1 MPLEQIV
8 LIARAIPMQKFENV
22 SLLIAVFGFTDLVK
36 IHSEKLSKMPRKQSN
51 KLNFTFTALPSH
63 ITKSEAF
70 KACNAHAKV
79 IWFKIMELYNG
90 SNNGEISLS
99 VRQAGEYAGCSP
111 NYAGKHINQ
120 LIEVGLIDRTMKTG
134 FTSGKR
140 LACTYALTH
149 LPIGTKTATD
159 RWKKFKNQ

>member
-1 MPLEQIV
+1 MPLEPNV
-8 LIARAIPMQKFENV
+8 LIARASHIQEFETV
-22 SLLIAVFGFTDLVK
+22 SLLIAVFGFTELAK
-36 IHSEKLSKMPRKQSN
+36 IHSEKPNKMPRKQTK
-51 KLNFTFTALPSH
+51 KLNFNFTALPSH

-70 KACNAHAKV
+70 KECNAHAKV
-79 IWFKIMELYNG
+79 IWFKLMELYNG

-149 LPIGTKTATD
+149 LPVGNKTATD
-159 RWKKFKNQ
+159 RWKKFKSQ